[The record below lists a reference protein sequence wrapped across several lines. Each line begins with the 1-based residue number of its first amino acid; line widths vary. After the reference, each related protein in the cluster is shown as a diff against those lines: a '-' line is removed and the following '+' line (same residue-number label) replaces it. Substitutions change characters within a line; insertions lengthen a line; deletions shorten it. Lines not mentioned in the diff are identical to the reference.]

1 MSSAVAHSLLA
12 SGAGSG
18 IISYRQ
24 FLRWRAEVSSELQTA
39 ENERSYVARELHDG
53 VAHTTQQIILQA
65 GLCRKLL
72 ERRRLETLAEELA
85 TLEARV
91 QYASQQVRD
100 LIADLRPPHG
110 EPDAL
115 FVEWV
120 RAEIDTHL
128 NRGGPPTEFELQ
140 ADRPIPRL
148 PDTTRI
154 ALIRILQEALLNTRK
169 HARAQQV
176 RVTLAL
182 DDKLLRLTVQDDG
195 QGFSPSELRARP
207 PDAGGAGLQAM
218 RARARALGGEFRVQT
233 GPWQGTQVEAN
244 IPIQ

>member
-1 MSSAVAHSLLA
+1 
-12 SGAGSG
+12 
-18 IISYRQ
+18 
-24 FLRWRAEVSSELQTA
+24 VSSELQTA

-176 RVTLAL
+176 RVALTL
-182 DDKLLRLTVQDDG
+182 DDKLLRLTVKDDG
-195 QGFSPSELRARP
+195 QGFRPSELRARP

-218 RARARALGGEFRVQT
+218 RARARALGGEFMVQT
-233 GPWQGTQVEAN
+233 GPGQGTQVEAN
-244 IPIQ
+244 IPLP